1 LAHEQ
6 EELHSNSE
14 KVDSRGISACGIYVK
29 VCPVGE
35 YRKLFGLKASFH
47 LCSER
52 SILINLPD

>member
-6 EELHSNSE
+6 EELHRNSE

-35 YRKLFGLKASFH
+35 YRKLFGLKASYQ
-47 LCSER
+47 CSER